1 MFISVN
7 RLPHPIPPADSPNPK
22 AAQALQ
28 EGLGGQFGEMR
39 TMMQYF
45 FQNMN
50 FRGEAK
56 PYQDL
61 LRSMATEEM
70 GHVEQITNTINMLLE
85 GASGP
90 STEPDDLPL
99 SVALDSPN
107 IHHFL
112 VAGQSARPVDAAG
125 NPWSA
130 SYVYDSGNLVL
141 NMIYNLM
148 LESTGRLQ
156 KCRLYAMSNDKAFRS
171 TVSYL
176 IVRDLV
182 HEKVFAKAL
191 EALGVNWGKA
201 LPIPRFDTSKM
212 PEVRDLERKNLHNQM
227 WTFANKGETS
237 LLDTIFR
244 GDSPFDDGGTL
255 EVIEGF
261 PEGVDTPVLP
271 DAPQE
276 FASGLDAELMRLTR
290 ELQTIS
296 KKNTGNWSSNPDNN
310 RDGTY
315 MDDAYTAVAPST
327 ATSTTTAYNTGDADS
342 NTFSNSRDI
351 NWEDVIKRE
360 ARGIDDS
367 DLGEVKEV
375 DDDYV
380 ITRKGIV
387 SKDKFYLPKNLV
399 VKFDGHKLWF
409 KITEDEIDEYRRD

>member
-1 MFISVN
+1 MFLSIK
-7 RLPHPIPPADSPNPK
+7 RLPHPIPPADKPDPR

-50 FRGEAK
+50 FRGDAK
-56 PYQDL
+56 AYQDL
-61 LRSMATEEM
+61 LRSMAAEEM
-70 GHVEQITNTINMLLE
+70 GHVEQVANTINVLLE
-85 GASGP
+85 GSSLP
-90 STEPDDLPL
+90 SLNPNELPL
-99 SVALDSPN
+99 SVALESPN

-130 SYVYDSGNLVL
+130 AYVYDSGNLVL

-156 KCRLYAMSNDKAFRS
+156 KCRLYEMSNDKAFRS

-201 LPIPRFDTSKM
+201 LPIPRIDTSGM
-212 PEVRDLERKNLHNQM
+212 PEVRDLESKNLHNQM
-227 WTFANKGETS
+227 WTFTNQGETS
-237 LLDTIFR
+237 LLEKIFK
-244 GDSPFDDGGTL
+244 GDSPFDDGGKL

-261 PEGVDTPVLP
+261 PPGDNIPDML

-276 FASGLDAELMRLTR
+276 FASGLDADLKRLAAD
-290 ELQTIS
+290 LQTIS
-296 KKNTGNWSSNPDNN
+296 KRKIVDSGPYSDTASNQTVTQYDVNSDTVEP
-310 RDGTY
+310 
-315 MDDAYTAVAPST
+315 
-327 ATSTTTAYNTGDADS
+327 AT
-342 NTFSNSRDI
+342 
-351 NWEDVIKRE
+351 
-360 ARGIDDS
+360 
-367 DLGEVKEV
+367 
-375 DDDYV
+375 
-380 ITRKGIV
+380 
-387 SKDKFYLPKNLV
+387 
-399 VKFDGHKLWF
+399 
-409 KITEDEIDEYRRD
+409 